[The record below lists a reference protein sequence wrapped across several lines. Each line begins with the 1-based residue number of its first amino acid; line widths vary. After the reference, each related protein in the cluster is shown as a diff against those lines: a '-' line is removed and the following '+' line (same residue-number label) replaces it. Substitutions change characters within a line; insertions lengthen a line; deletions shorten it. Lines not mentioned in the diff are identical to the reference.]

1 MINKLDPRRFLVLQE
16 KNSAKEKKKRCIDDF
31 NDKIYIS
38 HLKIDSFGVLIAVCG
53 HFNICTNH
61 RVNHN
66 DGKIMW
72 VEPTL
77 DGSDD
82 LLTNLNNDDIKKK
95 KKQLPTMK
103 VLYHLLKDFE
113 DFHNKTVIFDG
124 DFNLTFDKKFDCGGG
139 GVGLRLF
146 LFLKKSSLFKIID
159 ETVNFLVSYN
169 KELPIFSFLTVFK
182 NHL

>member
-1 MINKLDPRRFLVLQE
+1 M
-16 KNSAKEKKKRCIDDF
+16 
-31 NDKIYIS
+31 
-38 HLKIDSFGVLIAVCG
+38 KIDSFGVLIAVCD

-95 KKQLPTMK
+95 K
-103 VLYHLLKDFE
+103 
-113 DFHNKTVIFDG
+113 TVTNNESPI
-124 DFNLTFDKKFDCGGG
+124 
-139 GVGLRLF
+139 
-146 LFLKKSSLFKIID
+146 SLAERFRR
-159 ETVNFLVSYN
+159 
-169 KELPIFSFLTVFK
+169 FS
-182 NHL
+182 

>member
-1 MINKLDPRRFLVLQE
+1 MIL
-16 KNSAKEKKKRCIDDF
+16 
-31 NDKIYIS
+31 
-38 HLKIDSFGVLIAVCG
+38 
-53 HFNICTNH
+53 
-61 RVNHN
+61 
-66 DGKIMW
+66 
-72 VEPTL
+72 
-77 DGSDD
+77 
-82 LLTNLNNDDIKKK
+82 KK

-124 DFNLTFDKKFDCGGG
+124 DFDLTFDKKFDWCGG